1 MTDTIPKLPSGE
13 PIYKYAKVEGIP
25 TNGHPI
31 TSFETSGGSSGA
43 DEAYTL
49 GEKVIEGKTKAVYAI
64 NSATKGKCLVVSKD
78 IITAGDGAKKDVME
92 GKAVLSTTTN
102 SCLMEILNK
111 TGVKTSFIKKV
122 NDKSYLAW
130 RCDMIPIEW
139 VIRRVAT
146 GSFLKRNPGVSE
158 GYKFCPPKLETFF
171 KDDEN
176 HDPQWSREALE
187 EAKLKIGNHEFTSD
201 LIDVVERM
209 SIVIFEILE
218 RIWKK
223 KDVSLIDMKLEFGIR
238 QDNGEIVLSDVI
250 DNDSWR
256 IWPSGDKRL
265 MRDKQVYRNMDKLST
280 EGLEN
285 LKKNYRWVAD
295 KCVELNKLFVQ
306 SQASKCRAVIF
317 MGSASDMPHCNK
329 IKQLATELGCDV
341 QMHVSSAH
349 KSTEAVLKL
358 LARLECESL
367 TRPTCIIAVA
377 GRSNGLGPVLS
388 GNTCMPVIN
397 CPPLSGTYAPHDVWS
412 SLRLPSGLGCSTVLT
427 ADAAAYSAAQL
438 LCQQDVAVW
447 CRLRARQL
455 NTWAGLRM
463 QDSRIEN

>member
-1 MTDTIPKLPSGE
+1 
-13 PIYKYAKVEGIP
+13 
-25 TNGHPI
+25 
-31 TSFETSGGSSGA
+31 
-43 DEAYTL
+43 
-49 GEKVIEGKTKAVYAI
+49 
-64 NSATKGKCLVVSKD
+64 
-78 IITAGDGAKKDVME
+78 
-92 GKAVLSTTTN
+92 
-102 SCLMEILNK
+102 
-111 TGVKTSFIKKV
+111 
-122 NDKSYLAW
+122 
-130 RCDMIPIEW
+130 MIPIEW

-187 EAKLKIGNHEFTSD
+187 EAKLKIGNREFTAD

-209 SIVIFEILE
+209 SIAIFEILE
-218 RIWKK
+218 KIWKTK
-223 KDVSLIDMKLEFGIR
+223 NVSLIDMKLEFGIR
-238 QDNGEIVLSDVI
+238 QDNGDIVLSDVI

-265 MRDKQVYRNMDKLST
+265 MRDKQVYRNMVKLST

-285 LKKNYRWVAD
+285 LKENYRWVAE
-295 KCVELNKLFVQ
+295 KCVELYNSFVTPLKE
-306 SQASKCRAVIF
+306 SKGRAVIF

-329 IKQLATELGCDV
+329 ISLLANELGYDCEK
-341 QMHVSSAH
+341 HISSAH

-358 LARLECESL
+358 LAKLESESL
-367 TRPTCIIAVA
+367 IRPTCIIAVA

-388 GNTCMPVIN
+388 GNTCIPVIN
-397 CPPLSGTYAPHDVWS
+397 CPPLSGTYASQDVWS

-427 ADAAAYSAAQL
+427 PEAAAYSAAQV
-438 LCQQDVAVW
+438 LCQQDFTIW

-455 NTWAGLRM
+455 NTWIDLRL
-463 QDSRIEN
+463 QDSSIQK

>member
-13 PIYKYAKVEGIP
+13 PIYKYAKVGGIP

-31 TSFETSGGSSGA
+31 TSFETSGGNSGA

-102 SCLMEILNK
+102 SSLMEILNK

-158 GYKFCPPKLETFF
+158 GYTFCPPKLETFF

-209 SIVIFEILE
+209 SVVIFEILE
-218 RIWKK
+218 RIWKT

-295 KCVELNKLFVQ
+295 KCVELNNLFVQ
-306 SQASKCRAVIF
+306 SRASKCRAVIF
-317 MGSASDMPHCNK
+317 MGSATDMPHCNK
-329 IKQLATELGCDV
+329 IKQLAAELGYDV
-341 QMHVSSAH
+341 QMHISSAH

-367 TRPTCIIAVA
+367 TTPTCIIAVA

-388 GNTCMPVIN
+388 GNTCLPVIN
-397 CPPLSGTYAPHDVWS
+397 CPPLTGTYASHDVWS

-427 ADAAAYSAAQL
+427 PDAAAYSAAQL
-438 LCQQDVAVW
+438 LCQQDVSVW
-447 CRLRARQL
+447 CRLRAKQL
-455 NTWAGLRM
+455 MMWCGLRLW
-463 QDSRIEN
+463 DSSIKN